1 MSIKESQ
8 EQKRK
13 GDGERT
19 ETNITGKRIKL
30 EGAQEKISIVE
41 NTVKTRDRNAN
52 SEHKKKLKGWG
63 ENDE

>member
-52 SEHKKKLKGWG
+52 SEHKEEKIKGLG
-63 ENDE
+63 RK